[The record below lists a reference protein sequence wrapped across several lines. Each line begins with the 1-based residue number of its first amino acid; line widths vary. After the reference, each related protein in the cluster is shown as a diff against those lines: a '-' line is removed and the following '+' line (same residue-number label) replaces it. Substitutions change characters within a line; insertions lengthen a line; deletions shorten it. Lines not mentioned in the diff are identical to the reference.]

1 MINILPKTFISLPGV
16 KMKCESD
23 QFNIMRIPS
32 IEKTDKFPTM
42 YRHMIKCLVEA
53 NYKNHSFN
61 IFECR
66 SEDEYIWMIK
76 GFHRMIGLRIPYS
89 VYQNH
94 WNKYKDEFT
103 PYISIP
109 EEELSRPLGLKRY
122 YNSTPMKFWP
132 YIPAEYMVNDIL
144 DFSIAYEKYWGFRV
158 DGLMGEFLQLANNL
172 SDTKYR
178 NLKLHHKFLTLTD
191 KFTDSSVPLK
201 ISLQDIRK
209 QKELQ
214 AIFDLNPEVPS
225 SNKTISLFLNDDYL
239 STYLDKLSKGYSG
252 IGRFKYNQFLVD
264 YIRKQNLSFISGYD
278 KDLDAKEFEKSH
290 DRIKDVIHNDH

>member
-16 KMKCESD
+16 KMKYESD
-23 QFNIMRIPS
+23 QFNIMHIPS

-89 VYQNH
+89 IYQNH
-94 WNKYKDEFT
+94 WNKYKDEFS
-103 PYISIP
+103 PYIDTP
-109 EEELSRPLGLKRY
+109 EEELSRPLGLKKY
-122 YNSTPMKFWP
+122 YNSTPIGFWS

-144 DFSIAYEKYWGFRV
+144 KFSIAYEKYWGFRV
-158 DGLMGEFLQLANNL
+158 DGLMRSFLQLAKDL
-172 SDTKYR
+172 SSSKYADSI
-178 NLKLHHKFLTLTD
+178 LPQFLTAVN

-201 ISLQDIRK
+201 ISLQDINK
-209 QKELQ
+209 QKEMQ
-214 AIFDLNPEVPS
+214 AIFDMNPETITPD
-225 SNKTISLFLNDDYL
+225 KTVSLFLNDDYL

-252 IGRFKYNQFLVD
+252 IGRFKYNQSLVD

-290 DRIKDVIHNDH
+290 DRIKNVIHNDN